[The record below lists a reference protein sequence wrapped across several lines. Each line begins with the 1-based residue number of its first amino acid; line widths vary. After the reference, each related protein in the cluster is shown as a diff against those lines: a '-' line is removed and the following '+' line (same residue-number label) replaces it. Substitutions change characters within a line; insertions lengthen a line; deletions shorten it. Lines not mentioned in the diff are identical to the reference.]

1 MLVFKLYAYAFLGE
15 FILLYPVYTLLFAD
29 AGVSVAEASVLFVI
43 WSVTGMVLEV
53 PSGAWADTVSRRLL
67 LFLGPLLAGAG
78 YALWVSVPSFWA
90 FAAGFV
96 LWGAQGALVSGSYE
110 ALAYEELQ
118 RRGQEDRYAAVMG
131 RAEAA
136 GLVANA
142 LAIGL
147 AVPVFAAGGY
157 AVVGAASVAA
167 CVLCAVTA
175 LTLPEHRAPRAAGEE
190 GYLAVLRSGLAAA
203 RADRAVLR
211 ALLLVAVVTAIW
223 GALEE
228 YIPFLGVETGV
239 AQSTVPLLVL
249 VVWIGATAGGL
260 LAGVAAR
267 LPDRAYGLTVAAAAV
282 ALAAGA
288 LSEHPAG
295 FVLIAVAFGAF
306 QLAGVVADA
315 RLQER
320 IGGAARATVTS
331 VAGLGVNVITLAVYA
346 GYGAVS
352 GRLSNGAA
360 FALFAVPYLVVAVLA
375 GRRER
380 VVAQ

>member
-1 MLVFKLYAYAFLGE
+1 MLVIKLYAYAFLGE

-118 RRGQEDRYAAVMG
+118 RRGQEGRYAAVMG

-147 AVPVFAAGGY
+147 AVPAFAAGGY

-167 CVLCAVTA
+167 CVLCAVT
-175 LTLPEHRAPRAAGEE
+175 
-190 GYLAVLRSGLAAA
+190 
-203 RADRAVLR
+203 
-211 ALLLVAVVTAIW
+211 
-223 GALEE
+223 
-228 YIPFLGVETGV
+228 
-239 AQSTVPLLVL
+239 
-249 VVWIGATAGGL
+249 
-260 LAGVAAR
+260 
-267 LPDRAYGLTVAAAAV
+267 
-282 ALAAGA
+282 
-288 LSEHPAG
+288 
-295 FVLIAVAFGAF
+295 
-306 QLAGVVADA
+306 
-315 RLQER
+315 
-320 IGGAARATVTS
+320 
-331 VAGLGVNVITLAVYA
+331 
-346 GYGAVS
+346 
-352 GRLSNGAA
+352 
-360 FALFAVPYLVVAVLA
+360 
-375 GRRER
+375 
-380 VVAQ
+380 

>member
-118 RRGQEDRYAAVMG
+118 RQGQEGRYAAVMG

-190 GYLAVLRSGLAAA
+190 GYLAVLRSGLAVA

-239 AQSTVPLLVL
+239 AQSAVPLLVL

-288 LSEHPAG
+288 LSGHPAG
-295 FVLIAVAFGAF
+295 FVLIAGAFGAF

-320 IGGAARATVTS
+320 ISGAARATVTS

-352 GRLSNGAA
+352 GRLSNGVA